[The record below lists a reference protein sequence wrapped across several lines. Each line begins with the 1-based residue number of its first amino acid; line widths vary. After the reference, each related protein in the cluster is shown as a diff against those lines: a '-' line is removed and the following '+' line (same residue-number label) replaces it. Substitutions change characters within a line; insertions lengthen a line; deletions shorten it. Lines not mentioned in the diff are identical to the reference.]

1 MTNYSTSVII
11 PKAPKLGRSD
21 STSRKSKLKKKI
33 SISMIRIKVDNNFLK
48 NQNFKLLQELEQ
60 SRLTIQALKNIVS
73 QKDDLIQ
80 HLNTENQKLTLKNRV
95 FEALLLSK
103 HSKDGSIILRTDDSF
118 INSNNCNSNSDKKV
132 IKNNVSPVSSAHPPP
147 LPPKKANHY
156 NLSNTST
163 NSLPSS
169 PTLVT
174 TIQQVNNNKHNN
186 VSQLLRKPGNII
198 QSLTTSCNPMNMKN
212 NGYDYSPSITPTSIR
227 IKNNTNT
234 YSLQQPLK
242 QQISQPPQIIK
253 KQNLS
258 KLRRIFKKQPS
269 TPPSPSSTPST
280 FIR

>member
-1 MTNYSTSVII
+1 
-11 PKAPKLGRSD
+11 
-21 STSRKSKLKKKI
+21 
-33 SISMIRIKVDNNFLK
+33 MIRIKVDNNFLK

-103 HSKDGSIILRTDDSF
+103 HSKDGSIILRTGNNNNDHISGNDDSF

-198 QSLTTSCNPMNMKN
+198 QSLTSSCNPMNMKN

-227 IKNNTNT
+227 IKNNTNVNN
-234 YSLQQPLK
+234 
-242 QQISQPPQIIK
+242 IDREG
-253 KQNLS
+253 QNLS

-269 TPPSPSSTPST
+269 TPPSPSSMPST
-280 FIR
+280 FLRSN

>member
-1 MTNYSTSVII
+1 
-11 PKAPKLGRSD
+11 
-21 STSRKSKLKKKI
+21 
-33 SISMIRIKVDNNFLK
+33 MIRIKVDNNFLK

-103 HSKDGSIILRTDDSF
+103 HSKDGSIILRTGNNNNDHISGNADEIFSKDDSF

-147 LPPKKANHY
+147 LPPKKANHNPSQFLLLKKPKFQRRWSIDFGPHY

-198 QSLTTSCNPMNMKN
+198 QSLTSSCNPMNMKN

-227 IKNNTNT
+227 IKNNTNVNN
-234 YSLQQPLK
+234 
-242 QQISQPPQIIK
+242 ID
-253 KQNLS
+253 
-258 KLRRIFKKQPS
+258 REG
-269 TPPSPSSTPST
+269 
-280 FIR
+280 